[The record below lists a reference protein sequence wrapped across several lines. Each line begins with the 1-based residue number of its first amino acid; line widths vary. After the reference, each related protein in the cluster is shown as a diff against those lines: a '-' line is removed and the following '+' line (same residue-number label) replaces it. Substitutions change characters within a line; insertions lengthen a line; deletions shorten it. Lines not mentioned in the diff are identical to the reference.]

1 MYHKWQSYDV
11 WFLRYEVWQSFLS
24 FWAIFFLFTPQ
35 QPKKSKLK
43 KKKKIKTPEDIIIL
57 QKCTKNHHHMLH
69 FSWDMALGGL
79 IVIFHLRLLFALLP
93 PPHPPPPAAYK
104 IKMLE
109 DIISLHKCTKIMII
123 CCTVPEIWQVTNV
136 IIFYFG
142 LLFVLL
148 PPPPNSRKNQN
159 LWKMKKLPG
168 NITILQMCI
177 KNYNQMI
184 TNLFGSCQPPTPV
197 LKTNNHWY
205 LKGGQAQFCL
215 CCTYSPNVNQL
226 WKPWSGDNTLKVIYR
241 SMQFSHMMFNSV
253 LKESCL

>member
-24 FWAIFFLFTPQ
+24 FWAIFCPFTPQ

-43 KKKKIKTPEDIIIL
+43 KKKKDKNSWRYHHFTKMYQKSSSYATLFLRYGTWWINCYFSFEATFCPSTP
-57 QKCTKNHHHMLH
+57 
-69 FSWDMALGGL
+69 
-79 IVIFHLRLLFALLP
+79 P

-109 DIISLHKCTKIMII
+109 DIISLYKCTKIMII

-148 PPPPNSRKNQN
+148 PPPPPLTVEKIKIYEK
-159 LWKMKKLPG
+159 WK
-168 NITILQMCI
+168 
-177 KNYNQMI
+177 
-184 TNLFGSCQPPTPV
+184 SCQEISQFYRCVSKIIIRWLQICLVHASHPP
-197 LKTNNHWY
+197 L
-205 LKGGQAQFCL
+205 
-215 CCTYSPNVNQL
+215 S
-226 WKPWSGDNTLKVIYR
+226 WKQIITDI
-241 SMQFSHMMFNSV
+241 
-253 LKESCL
+253 

>member
-1 MYHKWQSYDV
+1 MTIIWCMVPEIWSLTEFFVILSH
-11 WFLRYEVWQSFLS
+11 FLPFYSTTTQK
-24 FWAIFFLFTPQ
+24 I
-35 QPKKSKLK
+35 KIK
-43 KKKKIKTPEDIIIL
+43 KKKKDKNSWRYHHFTKMYQKSSSYATLFLRYGTWWINCYFSFEATFCPSTP
-57 QKCTKNHHHMLH
+57 
-69 FSWDMALGGL
+69 
-79 IVIFHLRLLFALLP
+79 P

-148 PPPPNSRKNQN
+148 PPPNSRKNQN

-226 WKPWSGDNTLKVIYR
+226 WKPWSGDNTLKVTYR
-241 SMQFSHMMFNSV
+241 SM
-253 LKESCL
+253 

>member
-24 FWAIFFLFTPQ
+24 FWAIFCPFTPLTTQ
-35 QPKKSKLK
+35 KIKIK
-43 KKKKIKTPEDIIIL
+43 KKKKMIRTPEDIIIL

-69 FSWDMALGGL
+69 CSWDMALGGL
-79 IVIFHLRLLFALLP
+79 IVIFHLGLFFALLP
-93 PPHPPPPAAYK
+93 PPRPPPHLPPPAAYK

-148 PPPPNSRKNQN
+148 PP
-159 LWKMKKLPG
+159 
-168 NITILQMCI
+168 
-177 KNYNQMI
+177 
-184 TNLFGSCQPPTPV
+184 
-197 LKTNNHWY
+197 
-205 LKGGQAQFCL
+205 
-215 CCTYSPNVNQL
+215 
-226 WKPWSGDNTLKVIYR
+226 
-241 SMQFSHMMFNSV
+241 
-253 LKESCL
+253 

>member
-24 FWAIFFLFTPQ
+24 FWAIFCPFTPQ

-79 IVIFHLRLLFALLP
+79 IFFFNLWLIFALLPPP

-136 IIFYFG
+136 IIFYLG

-148 PPPPNSRKNQN
+148 PPPLTVEKIKIYEK
-159 LWKMKKLPG
+159 WK
-168 NITILQMCI
+168 
-177 KNYNQMI
+177 
-184 TNLFGSCQPPTPV
+184 SCQEISQFYRCVSKIIIRWLQICLVHASHPP
-197 LKTNNHWY
+197 L
-205 LKGGQAQFCL
+205 
-215 CCTYSPNVNQL
+215 S
-226 WKPWSGDNTLKVIYR
+226 WKQIITDI
-241 SMQFSHMMFNSV
+241 
-253 LKESCL
+253 